1 MENFNINDMKNLF
14 GPTPINELPGV
25 AGYANYKL
33 NWKFVIGGIAF
44 GSVLTLIIV
53 AAVNKRGKKITY
65 AMNGTS
71 SKSKSLPKTED
82 SKSDQ
87 FNDYPSD
94 DEKWGEIQGHCDIY
108 DSEIEEA
115 NEFDTQPQSFYDT
128 SKDI

>member
-33 NWKFVIGGIAF
+33 NWKLVIGGIAF

-65 AMNGTS
+65 AINGTN
-71 SKSKSLPKTED
+71 SKSKSLLKTED
-82 SKSDQ
+82 SVRNP
-87 FNDYPSD
+87 FNDYSS
-94 DEKWGEIQGHCDIY
+94 EIEEMNEIQNQFDKY
-108 DSEIEEA
+108 DSEIDEA
-115 NEFDTQPQSFYDT
+115 DEFDTQPQSFYDT

>member
-1 MENFNINDMKNLF
+1 MENFNINDMKALF
-14 GPTPINELPGV
+14 GNTPINGLPGV
-25 AGYANYKL
+25 QGYANHKI
-33 NWKFVIGGIAF
+33 NWKFLLGGIAA
-44 GSVLTLIIV
+44 GSILTLIIV

-65 AMNGTS
+65 TINATNSRG
-71 SKSKSLPKTED
+71 KSLSKTED

-94 DEKWGEIQGHCDIY
+94 DEEWDEIQSHCDIY